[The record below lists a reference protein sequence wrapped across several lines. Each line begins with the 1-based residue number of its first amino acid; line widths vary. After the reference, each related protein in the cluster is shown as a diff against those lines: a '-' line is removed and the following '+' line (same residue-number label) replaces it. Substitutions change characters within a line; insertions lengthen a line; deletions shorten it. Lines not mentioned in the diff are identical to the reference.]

1 MNKRVKDCLI
11 LLLGSAIQ
19 AFGLYNIHA
28 QSKVTEGGVLGLVLL
43 IKHWTN
49 LSPAVT
55 GFVLNAIC
63 FLIGLKV
70 LGKTFIV
77 YSAIC
82 GVGFSAFYAVI
93 ERIGP
98 LFPQIA
104 QLPLLA
110 AVLGALFIGV
120 GVGLCVRV
128 GGAAGGDDALA
139 MSLSKVL
146 GVDIERVYLVSDLI
160 VLGLSLTY
168 IKPGKIVYSLVT
180 VVLSGQLIGIIQ
192 RAGRGKPTQNSR

>member
-1 MNKRVKDCLI
+1 MNRRVKDCLI
-11 LLLGSAIQ
+11 LLIGSAIQ

-43 IKHWTN
+43 LKHWTN

-55 GFVLNAIC
+55 GFVLNAVC

-82 GVGFSAFYAVI
+82 GVGFSFFYALF

-98 LFPQIA
+98 LFPKIGE
-104 QLPLLA
+104 LPLLA
-110 AVLGALFIGV
+110 AIVGAVFIGV
-120 GVGLCVRV
+120 GVGLCVRA

-146 GVDIERVYLVSDLI
+146 NVDIERVYLVSDLI
-160 VLGLSLTY
+160 VLALSLTY
-168 IKPGKIVYSLVT
+168 IKPGKLVYSLVT

-192 RAGRGKPTQNSR
+192 RAGRPEQTEKLT